1 MESENDKET
10 TAKKKEPI
18 DINITHDDLSD
29 VSDLDDS
36 IGCHSE
42 EEREEQQREAERQE
56 KEREEGEIEKS
67 KMDELKIEPEIKKV
81 SFLFLDIPRT
91 NYHKKKSS

>member
-1 MESENDKET
+1 MESENDKDT

-18 DINITHDDLSD
+18 DININHDDLSD

-56 KEREEGEIEKS
+56 KEREEGEIEKP
-67 KMDELKIEPEIKKV
+67 KMDELKIEPEMKKV
-81 SFLFLDIPRT
+81 SSIFSRW
-91 NYHKKKSS
+91 